1 MPCPVP
7 GCGRE
12 VTALVERWAEGEPP
26 REQVTE
32 TVTVT
37 EGCPVH
43 PATAHTAAQ
52 MEALTR
58 AAVEVFLRTPDL
70 DEEREF
76 PG

>member
-1 MPCPVP
+1 
-7 GCGRE
+7 

-26 REQVTE
+26 REEVTE

-37 EGCPVH
+37 EGYPVH
-43 PATAHTAAQ
+43 PATALTAMH

-58 AAVEVFLRTPDL
+58 AAVEVFLLTPDP